1 LAIIGTPWHTPAPH
15 NRFTQATDIDMNTS
29 FQSLV
34 TKAKR
39 LAGTALIAGSI
50 FSAGCASAMPVVEA
64 SGPIPA
70 AKAEIVYV
78 YAFDADADQVK
89 LDDNGL
95 LQKIMS
101 TASGTSA
108 AQQQMQTALKTREQ
122 LADDIVHQLQ
132 SMGVPAMRVDGPA
145 PNGRNA
151 LIVEGKFETIDAGNR
166 RRRIVIGLGA
176 GKSEVEASV
185 AVFYRPAYGAPQPL
199 ATFSAKADSGH
210 MPGVAE
216 TAGVGAVAGQVA
228 TSAAVSGSLHGVS
241 EGKRDTV
248 SSDTAKL
255 AKNIAKQLTE
265 ASEKHGW
272 LSGAALS

>member
-1 LAIIGTPWHTPAPH
+1 
-15 NRFTQATDIDMNTS
+15 MNTS

-34 TKAKR
+34 IKAKR

-50 FSAGCASAMPVVEA
+50 FSAGCASAMPVVQA
-64 SGPIPA
+64 TGPIPA
-70 AKAEIVYV
+70 ARAEIVYV

-89 LDDNGL
+89 LDNSGL
-95 LQKIMS
+95 LKKLMS

-108 AQQQMQTALKTREQ
+108 AQQQLQTALKAREQ
-122 LADDIVHQLQ
+122 LADAIVHQLQ

-145 PNGRNA
+145 PAGRNA
-151 LIVEGKFETIDAGNR
+151 LIVEGQFENIDAGNR

-185 AVFYRPAYGAPQPL
+185 AVLYRAAHGTPQPL

-210 MPGVAE
+210 MPGMAE
-216 TAGVGAVAGQVA
+216 TAGVGAAAGQVA
-228 TSAAVSGSLHGVS
+228 TSAAVSGGLHGVS
-241 EGKRDTV
+241 ETKGDTV

-255 AKNIAKQLTE
+255 AKNIAKQLAD
-265 ASEKHGW
+265 ASAKHGW
-272 LSGAALS
+272 LAGAAASQAG